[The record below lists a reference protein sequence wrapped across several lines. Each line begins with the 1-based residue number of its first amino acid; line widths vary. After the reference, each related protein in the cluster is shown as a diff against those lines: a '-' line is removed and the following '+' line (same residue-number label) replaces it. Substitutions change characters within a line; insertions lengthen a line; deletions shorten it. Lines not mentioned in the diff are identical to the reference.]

1 MHLIINFLIYFLV
14 FTNSTLSLSPSQRH
28 GVMDLSLSLSHSRL
42 SLSFLLFFSF
52 FPSFLAFLFG
62 FGVLLT
68 ARFSSFFFFFFFLF
82 YTHTHTHTHTHT
94 YIYIYIYI
102 YFKVF
107 MGSWKL
113 LGWLAGTGMGEVRGA
128 QAKNQGAQAFFMKI
142 LYTKKKKF
150 LDPGGARAPFALC
163 LGPSLYIYKRKKE

>member
-14 FTNSTLSLSPSQRH
+14 FTNSTLSLSPSQHH
-28 GVMDLSLSLSHSRL
+28 GVMGLSLSLSHSCL

-68 ARFSSFFFFFFFLF
+68 ARFSSFFFFFFLF
-82 YTHTHTHTHTHT
+82 YTHTHTHTH
-94 YIYIYIYI
+94 IYIYIYI

-113 LGWLAGTGMGEVRGA
+113 LGWLAGIGMGEVRGA
-128 QAKNQGAQAFFMKI
+128 QAKNQGTQAFFMKI
-142 LYTKKKKF
+142 LYTKKKIF
-150 LDPGGARAPFALC
+150 GPRGGPGPLC
-163 LGPSLYIYKRKKE
+163 PLPGSVPAYMY